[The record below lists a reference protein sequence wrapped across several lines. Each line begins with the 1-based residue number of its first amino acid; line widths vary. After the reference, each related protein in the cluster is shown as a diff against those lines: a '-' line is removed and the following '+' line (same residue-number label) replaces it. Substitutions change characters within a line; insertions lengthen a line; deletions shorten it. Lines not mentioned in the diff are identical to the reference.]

1 MNKIIVGGK
10 PMNKLKQRKKI
21 SWDERGAL
29 EGLPLYL
36 IILVV
41 ITAIAIVIMI
51 TWLSTMQEPD
61 LDTIEIE
68 ITGSTAPAGTLY
80 ADEQVDITITAKGT
94 NGKSLEGVSVELNG
108 EGIVQTLKTQSGGT
122 VTFQDVTPT
131 LGNNVYTGSITVTAT
146 YSGNVP
152 ITKTDSIPVNTP

>member
-1 MNKIIVGGK
+1 MKI
-10 PMNKLKQRKKI
+10 NKLRKKFC
-21 SWDERGAL
+21 WDERGAL

-41 ITAIAIVIMI
+41 ITAIGIVIMI

-68 ITGSTAPAGTLY
+68 LTGGTAPAGTLY
-80 ADEQVDITITAKGT
+80 TDEPVNITITAKGT
-94 NGKSLEGVSVELNG
+94 NGKGLEGVSVELNG
-108 EGIVQTLKTQSGGT
+108 AGFVQTLKTQSGGS
-122 VTFQDVTPT
+122 VTFQDVTPA
-131 LGNNVYTGSITVTAT
+131 LSANQYTGEITVTAK